1 MATVPNQKKVVFAKK
16 RPWDRDNPFARLH
29 VDAMQNARKNLK
41 AEAFILW
48 LAISSWDENSSLELS
63 CQYMINHWGFAER
76 SYHRARN
83 ELLEK
88 GYLIPS
94 PTNKSVLIF
103 HEDGTANLAVRTENG
118 DQPANLA
125 ASQNFAAAPSEETK
139 PYENDDNSAKMAA
152 STKNLAIST
161 QYQKHDF
168 TANLAVAA
176 EPVII
181 NDNKTRDEDIF
192 VMAAKMAA
200 PDCQNGRLDCQID
213 QRNTTDTTDKQISE
227 RKKENEIVKLTHE
240 AANTM
245 LSTLTPGKDY
255 KIQKG
260 FVTILKTNIT
270 YELPRV

>member
-1 MATVPNQKKVVFAKK
+1 
-16 RPWDRDNPFARLH
+16 
-29 VDAMQNARKNLK
+29 
-41 AEAFILW
+41 
-48 LAISSWDENSSLELS
+48 
-63 CQYMINHWGFAER
+63 
-76 SYHRARN
+76 
-83 ELLEK
+83 
-88 GYLIPS
+88 
-94 PTNKSVLIF
+94 
-103 HEDGTANLAVRTENG
+103 
-118 DQPANLA
+118 
-125 ASQNFAAAPSEETK
+125 
-139 PYENDDNSAKMAA
+139 MAA
-152 STKNLAIST
+152 SIKNLAIST
-161 QYQKHDF
+161 QSQKHDF
-168 TANLAVAA
+168 TANLTVAA

-181 NDNKTRDEDIF
+181 NNNKTRDEDMF

-227 RKKENEIVKLTHE
+227 RKKENEIIKLTHE